1 MKQVESKI
9 EKRLRKSVKLKTGS
23 LKKIEKYTKLQPD
36 FTKTK
41 KKRQKNI

>member
-9 EKRLRKSVKLKTGS
+9 EKQLRKSMKLKTGS
-23 LKKIEKYTKLQPD
+23 LKIMGKYTKLQPD

-41 KKRQKNI
+41 KKRQNL